1 LLTLCGGGIREDQ
14 GDLMTR
20 VRKAPARSPGKL
32 RSVALLTAAA
42 SIGGWDAEARS
53 DGGLFDSPLPLEI
66 RLEAPWKS
74 LTRKMEAG
82 RSVNGHLYYEKDAG
96 EDSKLEVEITIR
108 GTSRLEVCDFPLL
121 TLEMQPEDIVGTPFS
136 GQRVIHLTTQCR
148 KEKRFR
154 DFLAREYLSYQAYR
168 LLGEPA
174 LGVRIGLVEYLDT
187 DRKRATESAPAFFL
201 EDLDHAAARLGG
213 VWLEPEAVEIQ
224 ALAPETLAL
233 LGLFQ
238 FMLGNTDWSVRGA
251 SPGEPCCHNVA
262 ILGPSEGAS
271 DLLPV
276 PYDLDSTGLVDPPYA
291 SPVQSLP
298 IRQVRQRLY
307 RGFCASNSYL
317 PQAVTRIQAR
327 RAELIA
333 LFEDNLL
340 LSSPAK
346 KGTRKYLESYFGILD
361 DPQKL
366 KKRILDNC
374 RDSQNR

>member
-1 LLTLCGGGIREDQ
+1 
-14 GDLMTR
+14 MTGNGTTP
-20 VRKAPARSPGKL
+20 VRSLRRL
-32 RSVALLTAAA
+32 RSVAILTAAA
-42 SIGGWDAEARS
+42 SIGAWDAAARS

-66 RLEAPWKS
+66 RLEAPWRP
-74 LTRKMEAG
+74 LTRRMAAG
-82 RSVNGHLYYEKDAG
+82 RSANGQLVYWTPAG
-96 EDSKLEVEITIR
+96 EESRLQVKITIR
-108 GTSRLEVCDFPLL
+108 GASRLEVCDFPQL
-121 TLEMQPEDIVGTPFS
+121 TLEMQPEEAFNTPFA
-136 GQRVIHLTTQCR
+136 GQRVVHLTTQCR
-148 KEKRFR
+148 KEIRFR
-154 DFLAREYLSYQAYR
+154 NYLVQEYLSYQAYR

-174 LGVRIGLVEYLDT
+174 LGVRMGLVEYLDT

-213 VWLEPEAVEIQ
+213 VWLEPDAVEIQ

-262 ILGPSEGAS
+262 ILRPSEGAS

-276 PYDLDSTGLVDPPYA
+276 PYDLDGTGLVDPPYA
-291 SPVQSLP
+291 APVESLP
-298 IRQVRQRLY
+298 IRQIRQRLY

-333 LFEDNLL
+333 LFEDNPL

-346 KGTRKYLESYFGILD
+346 KGTRKYLESYFEILD

-366 KKRILDNC
+366 KKRILDDC
-374 RDSQNR
+374 R